1 MRVLAGK
8 DKDIQEGRLKGVK
21 ADGHSFVV
29 GRYRG
34 QLYAMDGK
42 CSHAGFDLMYGSI
55 VEGAVVCPAH
65 GAKFDLAT
73 GQKISHSGARDLRVY
88 IVSLEGDDV
97 YIEV

>member
-1 MRVLAGK
+1 MRVLVGK
-8 DKDIQEGRLKGVK
+8 DGDILEGRLKGVK
-21 ADGHSFVV
+21 ADGRSFVV
-29 GRYRG
+29 GRYKGR
-34 QLYAMDGK
+34 LYALDGK

-65 GAKFDLAT
+65 GAKFDMAS
-73 GQKISHSGARDLRVY
+73 GQKLAHSGARDLRVY